1 MHYNLNNDELKLSSE
16 KLFNKIKNKEIKTNI
31 SDKFKLKD
39 ASNAHRKLES
49 RNTTGSIVIKP

>member
-39 ASNAHRKLES
+39 ASKAHMKLES